1 MINKLLILTF
11 IFVFSGLNA
20 QIIFNDYKIN
30 GKNITFH
37 LNIDANSL
45 ESNLNNFPDSLILG
59 SNEIYLDLFLNL
71 PNNTQLG
78 SQEFRNSEI
87 SIVDKNTIQKM
98 HSILSA
104 QGAVIKGS
112 FAYKG
117 KNYLH
122 VKINPF
128 RFIGGDLYVAKEVKL
143 TFKNN
148 LFENS
153 AINFNEEKGF
163 ITSNQN
169 FLENS
174 RYTESFQYGQKTISD
189 YVKISLNKNGI
200 FRVYGNDLVL
210 KGVNI
215 NQIIPQNI
223 KLLLNGEEIPIFVNG
238 DEDGRFDSEDFI
250 EFYGSKNVNEDYR
263 EISSFGEPYKEYL
276 NRYTDSTY
284 YFIIWDDGEG
294 KRVTNDQLTE
304 SDSTLTYY
312 NALLRREINNW
323 FDFSMADIVR
333 RELPFWVENKTWNE
347 GNLTV
352 GTRSINFSLNDVY
365 PNKEINLYV
374 KLQDYASNISSNAHA
389 LALSLNNLA
398 VQDTVWIDKYE
409 QAVLNSKYNS
419 GLITNG
425 TNTLKLHSYAT
436 NAVVN
441 ACIIDWY
448 EIEYPRYLKAI
459 NDSLEFSFGY
469 LESTDKYNI
478 SISNISSGEVSVWKK
493 GSKFKRLGFN
503 FENNS
508 ISFTDSVS
516 NLDSYVIMK
525 NESILKPNI
534 SYFNS
539 FNNLTSTNNSAE
551 YLLITDK
558 KFLQVAEEYKSFI
571 ENSYQINAKV
581 IDVDD
586 IYDNYSNG
594 FFNPEAI
601 RTFLEIA
608 NRNWHDPKPK
618 YVFLVGGATY
628 DYHGNKHKYQG
639 YPQKKNYVPSFGAS
653 VSDNWFVIWDSTGAN
668 IPQMNIGRVPVET
681 VEEFQ
686 FYFEK
691 HKQYIEKSYDDWN
704 KTFMFFSSG
713 KGDNQAEL
721 DQLRSVNEHV
731 INNFVEPK
739 PIGGNYHHF
748 YKTANPV
755 SNFGPY
761 STEYFNNA
769 IDNGAVFIS
778 YLGHSGTR
786 IWDNS
791 ITEPFQLMNSRN
803 RSPLITDFGC
813 STGRFAEPDVVSFS
827 ELFTLSNDGQAIAY
841 IGNSSLGFL
850 STAVT
855 VPKLFYEFILKD
867 SVNNISE
874 ALNRAKIRLIQ
885 EYGSSSVNQLFVL
898 TNTLIGDPIV
908 SLPIPK
914 KPNLSIKE
922 NQISFGESQITDQLD
937 SLNINISFNNYGTV
951 DDDSLN
957 IRVNL
962 TYNENENQYDFRK
975 PLPFF
980 EDKVNL
986 TIPIKNSPGTYNL
999 SVLLD
1004 SDNEINELNE
1014 DDNLITTSFVVSSTS
1029 VRPLLNYSVENGVE
1043 NYIQILNPI
1052 KEGNSYGIKVQVS
1065 EFDSF
1070 DNYEEFTISYDTIVT
1085 NYELPSD
1092 FVNQKR
1098 YWIRAKK
1105 NDALEYGSPYPLKN
1119 SKLKFFINDSINS
1132 INAFNYNL
1140 ERINSHLLISKSNIK
1155 FSTISAS
1162 FTDGNSAFIFKNGQ
1176 NYIPESTLRGQHICI
1191 FDANTLDFIEHKVFD
1206 IRGPNGA
1213 SQNQEMLDFLTSID
1227 STRIVIF
1234 AISSD
1239 AHVTNN
1245 SLKSAIKSFGSKYVD
1260 SLGYAYSWTLIGYK
1274 GAVTGSVPESF
1285 SKPTFGSAKA
1295 DTTIITP
1302 GKFGSLTTTKI
1313 GPTTNWDRLVVSD
1326 STFSNSSIN
1335 YIPIALT
1342 ETDSADTLST
1352 LTLNNGVAD
1361 LSFINAEQYPYLKIK
1376 AELNAADE
1384 GTSPELYSL
1393 GVDYTDVSELAIN
1406 YQVVSVERDSITQ
1419 GENNKLNFM
1428 VYNVGESPAQ
1438 NFKVKVE
1445 LQKADNS
1452 KRILFDQKI
1461 ALIDS
1466 MDRKQ
1471 FSVDYIPKIEDGT
1484 GELAFNISIDPEN
1497 NVREFFEDNNFY
1509 RIPFKVVKDTSV
1521 SVNSA
1526 KVIVKFDGNQIF
1538 DGDYVSPTPEID
1550 IELDYNLG
1558 YNYSDT
1564 SEVNLFLNNIRIHN
1578 GEMSLKE
1585 FDTINRK
1592 IIYSYKLVLE
1602 SGNYNLAV
1610 RGRNLIGNIEDSD
1623 GYTANFIVSDE
1634 FRLMDVYTYPNPTNS
1649 DTYFTFMLTKVPDEL
1664 EIKVYTIAGRLIK
1677 KFNLTAADL
1686 KLNFNKIYWDCKDE
1700 DGDPVA
1706 NGTYLYK
1713 VTLKDSEETISVT
1726 QKMAIVR

>member
-1 MINKLLILTF
+1 MINKLLILTL

-59 SNEIYLDLFLNL
+59 INEIYLNLFINL

-215 NQIIPQNI
+215 NQINPQNI

-263 EISSFGEPYKEYL
+263 EISSFGEPYKEYF

-284 YFIIWDDGEG
+284 YFVIWDDGEG

-448 EIEYPRYLKAI
+448 EIEYPRYLKAV

-721 DQLRSVNEHV
+721 DQLRSVNEYV

-908 SLPIPK
+908 SLPIPQ

-937 SLNINISFNNYGTV
+937 SLNITIAFNNYGTV

-1004 SDNEINELNE
+1004 SENEIIELNE
-1014 DDNLITTSFVVSSTS
+1014 DDNLITISFVVSSTS
-1029 VRPLLNYSVENGVE
+1029 VRPLLSYSVENGVE
-1043 NYIQILNPI
+1043 NKIQILNPI
-1052 KEGNSYGIKVQVS
+1052 NKGNSDDIVIQVS
-1065 EFDSF
+1065 ESSTF
-1070 DNYEEFTISYDTIVT
+1070 DNFEEYTINFDTIVT
-1085 NYELPSD
+1085 NYNLAPE
-1092 FVNQKR
+1092 FVNQNR
-1098 YWIRAKK
+1098 YWIRTKTEDVSDFGSLLSFKK
-1105 NDALEYGSPYPLKN
+1105 SA
-1119 SKLKFFINDSINS
+1119 SKFGLNDSISFNENS
-1132 INAFNYNL
+1132 FRNKSKFSEMLTISNDSIYFQIRSAGFNDGRYGIIEKNGVNYNPTPEL
-1140 ERINSHLLISKSNIK
+1140 RGHHIVLFERASTNFIKYQRFDTFGGGSATIN
-1155 FSTISAS
+1155 
-1162 FTDGNSAFIFKNGQ
+1162 
-1176 NYIPESTLRGQHICI
+1176 NYINFLDTLSSNYLIAIAVSDEGRIT
-1191 FDANTLDFIEHKVFD
+1191 NTTLKQKIKELGS
-1206 IRGPNGA
+1206 IY
-1213 SQNQEMLDFLTSID
+1213 ID
-1227 STRIVIF
+1227 SLLFRGSW
-1234 AISSD
+1234 AI
-1239 AHVTNN
+1239 
-1245 SLKSAIKSFGSKYVD
+1245 L
-1260 SLGYAYSWTLIGYK
+1260 GYK
-1274 GAVTGSVPESF
+1274 GAAPGSVPEGF
-1285 SKPTFGSAKA
+1285 TKPTFGSVAI

-1302 GKFGSLTTTKI
+1302 GKFGSLTTTQI
-1313 GPTTNWDRLVVSD
+1313 GPTTKWERLVVSD
-1326 STFSNSSIN
+1326 STYSNASIN
-1335 YIPIALT
+1335 YIPIAIT
-1342 ETDSADTLST
+1342 ETDSADTLSS

-1376 AELNAADE
+1376 AELNAADD

-1406 YQVVSVERDSITQ
+1406 YQVVSIEHDSITQ
-1419 GENNKLNFM
+1419 GENNRLNFM
-1428 VYNVGESPAQ
+1428 VYNVGESSAQ

-1521 SVNSA
+1521 SVNAA

-1592 IIYSYKLVLE
+1592 IIYSYKPVLE

-1610 RGRNLIGNIEDSD
+1610 RGRNLIGNLEETD

-1634 FRLMDVYTYPNPTNS
+1634 FRLMDVYTYPNPTNN

-1677 KFNLTAADL
+1677 KLNLTAADL

-1713 VTLKDSEETISVT
+1713 VTLKDSEETISET

>member
-1 MINKLLILTF
+1 M

-20 QIIFNDYKIN
+20 QIIITDYKVN

-37 LNIDANSL
+37 LKIDANSL
-45 ESNLNNFPDSLILG
+45 ESNLINFPDSLVLG
-59 SNEIYLDLFLNL
+59 HNEIYLDLFINL
-71 PNNTQLG
+71 PNNTQIAN
-78 SQEFRNSEI
+78 QEFNSPEI
-87 SIVDKNTIQKM
+87 SNVDKNTIQKM
-98 HSILSA
+98 QSILQP
-104 QGAVIKGS
+104 QGAIIKGS
-112 FAYKG
+112 FTYNG

-128 RFIGGDLYVAKEVKL
+128 RFIGSDLFVAKELKL
-143 TFKNN
+143 TFANG
-148 LFENS
+148 LFDNA
-153 AINFNEEKGF
+153 AINFNNENGF
-163 ITSNQN
+163 IASNQN

-174 RYTESFQYGQKTISD
+174 RFTESSQYGQKTISD

-200 FRVYGNDLVL
+200 FRVYGNDLVA

-223 KLLLNGEEIPIFVNG
+223 KLLLRGDEIPIFVNG
-238 DEDGRFDSEDFI
+238 EEDGRFDSEDFI
-250 EFYGSKNVNEDYR
+250 EFYGSKNINQDYR
-263 EISSFGEPYKEYL
+263 EISPFGESYKEYL

-294 KRVTNDQLTE
+294 KRVANSEITV
-304 SDSTLTYY
+304 SDSTLTFY
-312 NALLRREINNW
+312 NSLVRREINNW

-333 RELPFWVENKTWNE
+333 RELPFWIENKTWNE

-352 GTRSINFSLNDVY
+352 GTRNINFSLNDVY
-365 PNKEINLYV
+365 PNKEVNLYI

-389 LALSLNNLA
+389 LALSLNNLP
-398 VQDTVWIDKYE
+398 VQDTIWIDKYE
-409 QAVLNSKYNS
+409 QVVLNSKYNS

-425 TNTLKLHSYAT
+425 TNTLRLHSYAT

-448 EIEYPRYLKAI
+448 EIEYPRYLKAV

-469 LESTDKYNI
+469 LESNDKYNI
-478 SISNISSGEVSVWKK
+478 SISNISTGEVTIWKK
-493 GSKFKRLGFN
+493 GNEFKRLGFS

-516 NLDSYVIMK
+516 NADSFIVMK
-525 NESILKPNI
+525 NEAILKPSI

-539 FNNLTSTNNSAE
+539 YNNLSSTNNSAE
-551 YLLITDK
+551 YLLITNK
-558 KFLQVAEEYKSFI
+558 KFLQVADEYKSFI

-601 RTFLEIA
+601 RTFLETA
-608 NRNWHDPKPK
+608 NRNWQDPIPK

-639 YPQKKNYVPSFGAS
+639 YPEKKNYVPSFGAS

-668 IPQMNIGRVPVET
+668 IPQMNIGRIPVET

-686 FYFEK
+686 FYFDK
-691 HKQYIEKSYDDWN
+691 HKQYVEKSYDDWN

-731 INNFVEPK
+731 INNYIEPK
-739 PIGGNYHHF
+739 PIGGNYKHF

-769 IDNGAVFIS
+769 IDKGAVFIS

-827 ELFTLSNDGQAIAY
+827 ELFTLSSDGQAIAY

-867 SVNNISE
+867 SVHNISE

-908 SLPIPK
+908 SLPIPQ

-922 NQISFGESQITDQLD
+922 NQISFGESLITDQID

-951 DDDSLN
+951 DDDSLS

-962 TYNENENQYDFRK
+962 IYNENESQFHFRK

-980 EDKVNL
+980 EDKTNL
-986 TIPIKNSPGTYNL
+986 KIPIKNSPGTYNL
-999 SVLLD
+999 SILLD
-1004 SDNEINELNE
+1004 SENEIDELNE
-1014 DDNLITTSFVVSSTS
+1014 DDNSITTNFVVSSTS
-1029 VRPLLNYSVENGVE
+1029 VRPLLSYSVENGVGHK
-1043 NYIQILNPI
+1043 IQILNPI
-1052 KEGNSYGIKVQVS
+1052 NKGNSDDIVIQVS
-1065 EFDSF
+1065 ESSTF
-1070 DNYEEFTISYDTIVT
+1070 DNFEEYTVNFDTIFT
-1085 NYELPSD
+1085 NYSLTSNSEGS
-1092 FVNQKR
+1092 KR
-1098 YWIRAKK
+1098 YWLRSKTE
-1105 NDALEYGSPYPLKN
+1105 DVSDFGSSISFKN
-1119 SKLKFFINDSINS
+1119 SAMIFEMNDSISFSENSYRNNSQFSKQLTISNDSIYFQVRSAGFNDGKYGIIERNEANIVPASNLRGHHIALFDLNNNLKFHSYRLIDVLGGGSTS
-1132 INAFNYNL
+1132 IN
-1140 ERINSHLLISKSNIK
+1140 
-1155 FSTISAS
+1155 
-1162 FTDGNSAFIFKNGQ
+1162 
-1176 NYIPESTLRGQHICI
+1176 NYINFLDTLSSNYLVAIAVSDEGRVS
-1191 FDANTLDFIEHKVFD
+1191 NTTLKQKIKELGS
-1206 IRGPNGA
+1206 IY
-1213 SQNQEMLDFLTSID
+1213 ID
-1227 STRIVIF
+1227 SLVFRGSW
-1234 AISSD
+1234 AI
-1239 AHVTNN
+1239 
-1245 SLKSAIKSFGSKYVD
+1245 L
-1260 SLGYAYSWTLIGYK
+1260 GYK
-1274 GAVTGSVPESF
+1274 GAALGSVPEGF
-1285 SKPTFGSAKA
+1285 TKPTFGSVTI

-1313 GPTTNWDRLVVSD
+1313 GPTTKWDKLVVSD

-1335 YIPIALT
+1335 YIPIAIT
-1342 ETDSADTLST
+1342 ETDSADTLSA
-1352 LTLNNGVAD
+1352 LTVNIGVAD
-1361 LSFINAEQYPYLKIK
+1361 LSFINAEEYPYLKIK
-1376 AELNAADE
+1376 TELHAADD
-1384 GTSPELYSL
+1384 GTSPELYSM

-1406 YQVVSVERDSITQ
+1406 YQVVSVEHDSITQ

-1471 FSVDYIPKIEDGT
+1471 FSIDYIPKIEDGT

-1497 NVREFFEDNNFY
+1497 NVREFFEDNNYY

-1526 KVIVKFDGNQIF
+1526 MVIVKFDGNQIF

-1558 YNYSDT
+1558 FNYSDT

-1578 GEMSLKE
+1578 GELSLKE

-1592 IIYSYKLVLE
+1592 IIYSYKPVLE

-1610 RGRNLIGNIEDSD
+1610 RGRNLIGNLEESN

-1634 FRLMDVYTYPNPTNS
+1634 FRLMDVYTYPNPTNN

-1677 KFNLTAADL
+1677 KLNLTAADL

-1713 VTLKDSEETISVT
+1713 VTLKDSEETISET